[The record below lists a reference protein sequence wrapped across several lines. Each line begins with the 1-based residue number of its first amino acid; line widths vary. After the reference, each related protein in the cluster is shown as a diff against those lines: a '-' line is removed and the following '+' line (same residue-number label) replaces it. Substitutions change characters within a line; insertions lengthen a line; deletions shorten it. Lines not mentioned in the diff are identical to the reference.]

1 MSHEFA
7 ESDSVSAAL
16 AQAVAAAKQAWGER
30 RISELEAEDRLA
42 MACEKAPTPDPA
54 TSKLRAAFRVRTH
67 SQPSCHGSS
76 VAPWCQSIANAPPC
90 HGVEQP
96 ASCPNYASSMSRIC
110 MVIDSCQHP
119 LFLKSVWLLQKLEA
133 DYKAVTDKEKE
144 EVVALG
150 GLHVVG
156 TERHVSGFVF
166 NHPALLR
173 QCTVESP

>member
-1 MSHEFA
+1 
-7 ESDSVSAAL
+7 
-16 AQAVAAAKQAWGER
+16 
-30 RISELEAEDRLA
+30 
-42 MACEKAPTPDPA
+42 
-54 TSKLRAAFRVRTH
+54 
-67 SQPSCHGSS
+67 
-76 VAPWCQSIANAPPC
+76 
-90 HGVEQP
+90 
-96 ASCPNYASSMSRIC
+96 
-110 MVIDSCQHP
+110 MVMDSCQHP

-173 QCTVESP
+173 RLSRHERVCQWDRGLAYYRG